1 MSSTLWF
8 GRNLSSGPSRHWVV
22 PPEKD
27 CPPTSFS
34 GWRRH
39 ACLSGP
45 WEDAFSA
52 DPVTP
57 TAPQGLPSSI
67 QVITARGGSWA
78 GSPAWSW
85 KEGRPAKRRRWGWGW
100 GWGWGLPA
108 GSSEPARDPCTGSQ
122 YSTRCLPG
130 HLPRPGA
137 GGEQGPKRPLKPERR
152 GADTPDADIFKLSA
166 SNKTASGAEVC
177 DQRE

>member
-1 MSSTLWF
+1 MRALGGSALRARPQQVCVQHTLVWE
-8 GRNLSSGPSRHWVV
+8 NLSSAPSRHWVV
-22 PPEKD
+22 PPEEG

-34 GWRRH
+34 SWRRH
-39 ACLSGP
+39 PCLSGP

-57 TAPQGLPSSI
+57 TAPRGLPSST

-85 KEGRPAKRRRWGWGW
+85 KEGRPAERRLW

-108 GSSEPARDPCTGSQ
+108 GNSEPARDP
-122 YSTRCLPG
+122 LHWFPIE
-130 HLPRPGA
+130 HRPPAWPSAPPWSWRGA
-137 GGEQGPKRPLKPERR
+137 GTEEASEARAERGR
-152 GADTPDADIFKLSA
+152 YT
-166 SNKTASGAEVC
+166 
-177 DQRE
+177 